1 MEQITEQ
8 LAVIQADNSYLEK
21 RCQEKFYQLNL
32 NTVEDMKEF
41 IKGLF
46 EQHDNQ
52 GDVLIDLYKLALPD
66 WDRIEKVTYSPK
78 ISKRFWRWICQLF
91 IDFDKEHH
99 PDVFKGGIWFNQGF
113 SSDGKLSDWEIS
125 FNECNVTFVS

>member
-46 EQHDNQ
+46 EKHDNQ

-91 IDFDKEHH
+91 IDFDNEHH
-99 PDVFKGGIWFNQGF
+99 PDIFKGGIWFNQGF

>member
-91 IDFDKEHH
+91 IDFDNEHH
-99 PDVFKGGIWFNQGF
+99 PDIFKGGIWFNQGF